1 MVIVNDSIDVDN
13 LEETDIVSLLIAD
26 YPCFS

>member
-1 MVIVNDSIDVDN
+1 MVNVNYSIDVDN
-13 LEETDIVSLLIAD
+13 LEETDILSLFIAD